1 MAKLEICCYSVECA
15 LTAEKAGADRIEL
28 CAAPSEGGLTPS
40 WGMLKQTID
49 RLRIPVH
56 PILRPRSG
64 DFCYTASE
72 FAVMKND
79 IAKIRDLGF
88 PGVVT
93 GILDEDGHV
102 DLPRMKMLC
111 KLSGDMAATFHR
123 AFDMCANPMLALQ
136 QLTDLGVS
144 RILTSGQQ
152 LSAELGLPLLKELQE
167 ASRGPV
173 IMAGAGVRLAN
184 IQKFLDIGLQEVHSS
199 ASKTKPSTMR
209 YRKVGVAMGS
219 DSEADEFSHTCV
231 DGDTVEAM
239 KGVLDLHSMV
249 VH

>member
-111 KLSGDMAATFHR
+111 KQIGR
-123 AFDMCANPMLALQ
+123 AH
-136 QLTDLGVS
+136 V
-144 RILTSGQQ
+144 
-152 LSAELGLPLLKELQE
+152 
-167 ASRGPV
+167 
-173 IMAGAGVRLAN
+173 
-184 IQKFLDIGLQEVHSS
+184 
-199 ASKTKPSTMR
+199 
-209 YRKVGVAMGS
+209 
-219 DSEADEFSHTCV
+219 
-231 DGDTVEAM
+231 
-239 KGVLDLHSMV
+239 
-249 VH
+249 

>member
-88 PGVVT
+88 PGS
-93 GILDEDGHV
+93 H
-102 DLPRMKMLC
+102 RY
-111 KLSGDMAATFHR
+111 SG
-123 AFDMCANPMLALQ
+123 
-136 QLTDLGVS
+136 
-144 RILTSGQQ
+144 
-152 LSAELGLPLLKELQE
+152 
-167 ASRGPV
+167 
-173 IMAGAGVRLAN
+173 
-184 IQKFLDIGLQEVHSS
+184 
-199 ASKTKPSTMR
+199 
-209 YRKVGVAMGS
+209 
-219 DSEADEFSHTCV
+219 
-231 DGDTVEAM
+231 
-239 KGVLDLHSMV
+239 
-249 VH
+249 